1 MLACKTFMVK
11 HRFCV
16 LQLYITLKDS
26 LNRFWKTSFSLG
38 LLDLSQAL
46 TTGFQF
52 SPEELIYTCKN
63 DKYVNHVQEIL
74 SYCIQEHGG
83 NCLALTIPFLDTVAG
98 EALSML
104 WGSKIILQVGAME
117 SLSPLARVKVL
128 LSSSTEFRFS
138 IQILSTGPSNTSQ
151 TCSPTTKHKILFNLI

>member
-1 MLACKTFMVK
+1 MTNMSNMSKT
-11 HRFCV
+11 
-16 LQLYITLKDS
+16 
-26 LNRFWKTSFSLG
+26 
-38 LLDLSQAL
+38 
-46 TTGFQF
+46 
-52 SPEELIYTCKN
+52 
-63 DKYVNHVQEIL
+63 L

-83 NCLALTIPFLDTVAG
+83 NSFAPTIPFLDTVAG

-138 IQILSTGPSNTSQ
+138 IQMLSTGPSNTSQ
-151 TCSPTTKHKILFNLI
+151 TCSPTTKHKILFSLI